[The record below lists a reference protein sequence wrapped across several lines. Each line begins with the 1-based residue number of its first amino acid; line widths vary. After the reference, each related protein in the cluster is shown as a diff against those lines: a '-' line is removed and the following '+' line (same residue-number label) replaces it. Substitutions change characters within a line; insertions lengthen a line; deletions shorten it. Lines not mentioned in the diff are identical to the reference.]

1 MRQRIT
7 ELLRKLEA
15 VIYASE
21 QDTRL
26 PAFKVEA
33 SATDIIELV
42 LALHAKN
49 LFIVEG
55 EPATQKW
62 LIEWA
67 EQAFGVPL
75 KNWDRVANNI
85 RNRKSSP
92 SKFLDDLKKSLT
104 ERFDRLIRDKQY
116 QRRLRNK

>member
-15 VIYASE
+15 AIYASE
-21 QDTRL
+21 RDMALTH
-26 PAFKVEA
+26 FKVEA
-33 SATDIIELV
+33 TATDIIELM
-42 LALHAKN
+42 LAFHAIG
-49 LFIVEG
+49 FFQVEG

-67 EQAFGVPL
+67 EQTFGIPL
-75 KNWDRVANNI
+75 KNWDQVAVNI
-85 RNRKSSP
+85 RSRKSSN
-92 SKFLDDLKKSLT
+92 SKFLDELTKSFNDRC
-104 ERFDRLIRDKQY
+104 ERIRHDKQY

>member
-7 ELLRKLEA
+7 ELLKKLEA
-15 VIYASE
+15 AIYAGERDIVPNS
-21 QDTRL
+21 
-26 PAFKVEA
+26 FKVEA

-42 LALHAKN
+42 LALHAKS

-75 KNWDRVANNI
+75 KNWDQVANNI

-92 SKFLDDLKKSLT
+92 SIFLDDLKKSLT
-104 ERFDRLIRDKQY
+104 DRFDRLLRDKKY

>member
-7 ELLRKLEA
+7 ELLKKLEA
-15 VIYASE
+15 AIYAGERDIVPNS
-21 QDTRL
+21 
-26 PAFKVEA
+26 FKVEA

-42 LALHAKN
+42 LALHAKS

-92 SKFLDDLKKSLT
+92 SIFLDDLKKSLT
-104 ERFDRLIRDKQY
+104 DRFDRLLRDKKY